1 MRRISA
7 YALDV
12 LFVTAAALVTL
23 SLKILPLPL
32 HLLVGLH
39 LDLTFTPFETVL
51 LIDGDEMGKHQ
62 GIGSLGTVFGQ
73 DTDHLQ
79 VNDTC
84 LMKLQGSKQMPPSEG
99 E

>member
-12 LFVTAAALVTL
+12 LFVTAATLVL
-23 SLKILPLPL
+23 HGLQILPLTL
-32 HLLVGLH
+32 HALVGLH

-79 VNDTC
+79 IDNTC
-84 LMKLQGSKQMPPSEG
+84 LMKLQGSKKMPPSEG

>member
-7 YALDV
+7 YALDA
-12 LFVTAAALVTL
+12 LFVTAATLVL
-23 SLKILPLPL
+23 HGLQILPLTL
-32 HLLVGLH
+32 HALVGLH

-51 LIDGDEMGKHQ
+51 LLDGNEMGKHQ
-62 GIGSLGTVFGQ
+62 ANGSLGTVFGQ

-79 VNDTC
+79 VNDTG
-84 LMKLQGSKQMPPSEG
+84 LVKLQCTKKMPPSKG